1 MSYGINAPTGLQ
13 VFTGDGQQTKAAPYA
28 MRIASGYAANIF
40 QGSPVMAT
48 NSGKIAI
55 HPGDESQP
63 ILGVA
68 VGFQYL
74 LPGDLNPA
82 PKLYWPANTVTVGAA
97 DAICYVITD
106 LDMLFSIQMSDGAAS
121 VSAIFNNATIVNAG
135 AGNPVTG
142 ISTCS
147 LETAVAGNAD
157 YPLKVYDID
166 PTIGN
171 FAATVAGQQYNNV
184 LVKFNNHV
192 SRAGTAG
199 I

>member
-1 MSYGINAPTGLQ
+1 MSYGVNAPTGLQ

-55 HPGDESQP
+55 HPGDGSQP

-68 VGFQYL
+68 IGFQYL

-106 LDMLFSIQMSDGAAS
+106 LDMLFSIQMTAS
-121 VSAIFNNATIVNAG
+121 ADISAIFSNATIDAAG
-135 AGNPVTG
+135 AGNTVTG

-147 LETAVAGNAD
+147 LSTAVAGNAN

-171 FAATVAGQQYNNV
+171 KPGQQYNNV

-192 SRAGTAG
+192 SRAGTVG